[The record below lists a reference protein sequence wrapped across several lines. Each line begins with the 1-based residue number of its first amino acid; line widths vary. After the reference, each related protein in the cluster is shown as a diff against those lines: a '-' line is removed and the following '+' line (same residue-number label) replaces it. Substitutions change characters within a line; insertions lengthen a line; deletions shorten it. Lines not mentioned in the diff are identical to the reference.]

1 MLESVFSVLDSRT
14 LDCCLSEI
22 AEMSHRAASFWTAAH
37 GWASDEVA
45 VLLSKA
51 QLRLLSSMSRT
62 LASRV
67 KEIQQ
72 CPDEEGVLIIGW
84 VHLRSLVE
92 GSLKL
97 FFTIYIGD
105 YQSDPLFDRK
115 NRPIPLADLRL
126 QQMLTYSQQ
135 RKILEQHHELIHAA
149 RLRGNLIHAFATHG
163 FDNRELGTAEEYLL
177 SIRDFRDF
185 LEDVLTYV
193 PWPD

>member
-1 MLESVFSVLDSRT
+1 MSKQSSRSA
-14 LDCCLSEI
+14 LSFRHSE
-22 AEMSHRAASFWTAAH
+22 ACGHAN
-37 GWASDEVA
+37 VA
-45 VLLSKA
+45 N
-51 QLRLLSSMSRT
+51 RL
-62 LASRV
+62 
-67 KEIQQ
+67 
-72 CPDEEGVLIIGW
+72 
-84 VHLRSLVE
+84 
-92 GSLKL
+92 
-97 FFTIYIGD
+97 
-105 YQSDPLFDRK
+105 
-115 NRPIPLADLRL
+115 PLADLRL